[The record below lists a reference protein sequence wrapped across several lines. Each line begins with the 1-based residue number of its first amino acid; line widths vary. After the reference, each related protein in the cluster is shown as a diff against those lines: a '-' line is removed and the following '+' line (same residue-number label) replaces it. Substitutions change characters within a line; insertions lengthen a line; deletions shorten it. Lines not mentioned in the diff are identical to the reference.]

1 MDSELRRTGA
11 LRSGR
16 IAPDDGILLLPGED
30 PFFYATGRRPRFPVL
45 LFDHTVNPY
54 SPEEILAIC
63 RERNIQWIIVKQEIQ
78 NEEDAVDEEKE
89 RIVSALQTDFEHVDE
104 LGNYDIYH
112 RIDPNAPKTT
122 DDDDNGDDSDDDDDG
137 KP

>member
-1 MDSELRRTGA
+1 MNAKGARQDDRAAIRHSRPAPVHPRPAASPQVNPAEPA
-11 LRSGR
+11 LR
-16 IAPDDGILLLPGED
+16 
-30 PFFYATGRRPRFPVL
+30 
-45 LFDHTVNPY
+45 
-54 SPEEILAIC
+54 
-63 RERNIQWIIVKQEIQ
+63 IQ

-89 RIVSALQTDFEHVDE
+89 RIVSALRSDFEHVDE

-122 DDDDNGDDSDDDDDG
+122 DDDDNGDDSNDDDDG